1 LRICR
6 FNDGRVGVVDAESV
20 IDVTSIIERLPKFSW
35 PLPRG
40 DVFIAA
46 LNTLMPELKR
56 LSAVGE
62 HWPLKGVRLLS
73 PVANPGKIIGAP
85 VNYALHLEE
94 GRRDPGIHH
103 NQPVK
108 TIAEYGLFLK
118 ATSALVGPGDGVVSN
133 RSDRRTDHEL
143 ELAVVIGKAGR
154 YISSEAAL
162 EHVAGYAIALDMTI
176 RGTEDRS
183 QRKSLD
189 SFAVLGP
196 WLVTPDEFGDPG
208 DAELELTIDGR
219 TRQKANT
226 RELIFNVPRLIE
238 YASQHYTL
246 EPGDIIM
253 TGTPAGVGPVEP
265 GDVLQCRIDRIG
277 TMSVA
282 VRSE

>member
-1 LRICR
+1 
-6 FNDGRVGVVDAESV
+6 VGVIDGESV
-20 IDVTSIIERLPKFSW
+20 VDVTSIIERLPKLSW

-40 DVFIAA
+40 DQFIAA
-46 LNTLMPELKR
+46 LDTLLPELRR
-56 LSAVGE
+56 LSSVGKRS
-62 HWPLKGVRLLS
+62 PLEGVRFLS

-118 ATSALVGPGDGVVSN
+118 ATSALVGPSEGVVSN

-143 ELAVVIGKAGR
+143 ELAVVIGKPGR
-154 YISSEAAL
+154 DIRSEAAL
-162 EHVAGYAIALDMTI
+162 QHVAGYAIALDMTI

-189 SFAVLGP
+189 TFAVLGP
-196 WLVTPDEFGDPG
+196 WLVTPDEFGDPA
-208 DAELELTIDGR
+208 DAELELTIGGQS
-219 TRQKANT
+219 RQKANT
-226 RELIFNVPRLIE
+226 RELIFTVPRLIE
-238 YASQHYTL
+238 YASEHYTL

-253 TGTPAGVGPVEP
+253 TGTPAGVGPIEP
-265 GDVLQCRIDRIG
+265 GDVLECRIDRIG

>member
-1 LRICR
+1 
-6 FNDGRVGVVDAESV
+6 VGVVDGASV
-20 IDVTSIIERLPKFSW
+20 IDVTSVIERLPKYSW

-46 LNTLMPELKR
+46 LDTLVPELRR
-56 LSAVGE
+56 LSAKGE
-62 HWPLKGVRLLS
+62 RSPLEGVRLLS

-94 GRRDPGIHH
+94 GKRDPGIHH

-118 ATSALVGPGDGVVSN
+118 ATSALVGPGEGVVSN
-133 RSDRRTDHEL
+133 RADRRTDHEL
-143 ELAVVIGKAGR
+143 ELAVVIGKTGR
-154 YISSEAAL
+154 HIQSEAAL
-162 EHVAGYAIALDMTI
+162 KHVGGYAIGLDMTI

-208 DAELELTIDGR
+208 NAELELTIGGQ

-226 RELIFNVPRLIE
+226 RELIFSVPRLIE

-253 TGTPAGVGPVEP
+253 TGTPAGVGPIEP
-265 GDVLQCRIDRIG
+265 GDVMQCYIDRIG
-277 TMSVA
+277 RMSVA

>member
-1 LRICR
+1 
-6 FNDGRVGVVDAESV
+6 
-20 IDVTSIIERLPKFSW
+20 
-35 PLPRG
+35 LPRG

-46 LNTLMPELKR
+46 LDALMPDLKR
-56 LSAVGE
+56 LSVAGE
-62 HWPLKGVRLLS
+62 RSPLRGVRLLS

-94 GRRDPGIHH
+94 GRSDPGIHH
-103 NQPVK
+103 NQPVR

-118 ATSALVGPGDGVVSN
+118 ATSALVGPADGVISN

-143 ELAVVIGKAGR
+143 ELAVVIGKPGR
-154 YISSEAAL
+154 YIPSEAAL
-162 EHVAGYAIALDMTI
+162 SHVAGYTIGLDMTI

-189 SFAVLGP
+189 TFAVLGP

-208 DAELELTIDGR
+208 DAELELKVGGQV
-219 TRQKANT
+219 RQKAST

-238 YASQHYTL
+238 YASHHYTL

-265 GDVLQCRIDRIG
+265 GDVLECRIDRIG

-282 VRSE
+282 IHST